1 MKSKKAAD
9 IARSMF
15 GPKPYQ
21 ERARR
26 ALPLL
31 VQYAKAGQPVP
42 YGDLATELDMSNAR
56 NLNYVLGSVGRTLNE
71 LAEKQ
76 SKVIPRIQVIVVS
89 KSRGLPSAGIDSF
102 FGNPGPKDRTRLL
115 SDEKRAVFNFKDWD
129 RVLSDLG
136 LAQCSASF
144 GDQIKSAREF
154 GGGGGESEDHRRLK
168 EWISEHPEILGLRNP
183 HLAETERKL
192 ASGDS
197 LDVSFQ
203 TSRTWL
209 AAEAKGIKSS
219 EADLTRGIF
228 QIVKYKA
235 VMEAELKASKSQLK
249 VSAVLVVAQKLP
261 EDLRVLA
268 KDLSVE
274 FVEVVQVE
282 DGYKTV

>member
-1 MKSKKAAD
+1 MKSKNAAD
-9 IARSMF
+9 VARNMF
-15 GPKPYQ
+15 GPELYQ

-31 VQYAKAGQPVP
+31 VQYAKARHPIQ
-42 YGDLATELDMSNAR
+42 YQKLATALDMSNAR

-76 SKVIPRIQVIVVS
+76 SKLIPRIQVLVVS

-102 FGNPGPKDRTRLL
+102 FGNLTPNNRSKLL
-115 SDEKRAVFNFKDWD
+115 SDEKKAVFNFKGWD
-129 RVLSDLG
+129 RVLSDLS
-136 LAQCSASF
+136 LAQISASF

-154 GGGGGESEDHRRLK
+154 GGGGGESEEHRRLK
-168 EWISEHPEILGLRNP
+168 EWIRENPEILGLRNT

-203 TSRTWL
+203 TSRKWA
-209 AAEAKGIKSS
+209 AAEVKASNAS
-219 EADLTRGIF
+219 EPDLHRGIF

-235 VMEAELKASKSQLK
+235 VMEAELKTSNLHLDVLAILVIEQK
-249 VSAVLVVAQKLP
+249 VSDELKN
-261 EDLRVLA
+261 LA
-268 KDLSVE
+268 KNLSVE
-274 FVEVVQVE
+274 FVEVSKVE
-282 DGYKTV
+282 GGYKVK